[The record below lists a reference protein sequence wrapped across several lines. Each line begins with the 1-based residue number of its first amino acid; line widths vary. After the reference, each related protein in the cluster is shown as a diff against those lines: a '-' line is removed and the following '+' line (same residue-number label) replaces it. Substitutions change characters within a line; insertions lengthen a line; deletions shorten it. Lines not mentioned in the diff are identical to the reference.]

1 MMVRQHNKAS
11 TPARSG
17 HTGRFE
23 LDRSGRITEW
33 DEGAAAVIGV
43 SVDAAAGRPCHE
55 IVSGVDDF
63 GQPVCGSDCRAWQA
77 LRQGHIRGGAA
88 IVVRNPAGER
98 RRLRCELTALPSF
111 PGGALGRLCSMD
123 AGGRALADDLAG
135 VASLVATLGDASL
148 HAGAGRALDFLLG
161 ATAGEAAEVF
171 LAEPEGR
178 GMVLTCHKGRFR
190 QAFARMVRFDR
201 GEGFPGLVLAHGKP
215 IYTDRLPEDPRYLR
229 EQVKE
234 QGFQCYLG
242 VPLAGLSGVVGS
254 IGLAF
259 RRTGVDLD
267 RCLRLMHWV
276 GAPLSLLIEAELA
289 RLRTAIDGQFR
300 ANAGDPE
307 TQFVQG
313 TQSALEQ
320 LAQLSRS
327 AGAELRI
334 LSGSAPEPWVTGRAR
349 ALPRCPELK
358 AGPISQCPCLKD
370 GNAAIL
376 GKTLANC
383 PAGCQRVGPFEG
395 TLYCVP
401 LVASPGAFGLVRL
414 LAKPSKGGASGD
426 YLALLESAAAAAADR
441 IYTLQEHLAHA
452 RIADSAARARLRY
465 ADASAETG
473 PPGWMTVGEQPGSKG
488 RNAPAL
494 PPLAI
499 RCFGTFELWVRGV
512 AVTPARVQRK
522 KVLTLL
528 KILLARPGQVHSK
541 DALIEAL
548 WPDADPV
555 ARSGQFF
562 VLVHELRKLVEAA
575 GSRPNRWQFICSDQD
590 LYYFDADSPCAV
602 DMLEFRQMIEA
613 GRRAEAA
620 GDEPAASAAYERA
633 VALYRGDFL
642 EDEAFAEWC
651 WLEREQL
658 REDCLGASRNIAV
671 LLGRCGQWER
681 SIRHLQRA
689 LRLDPVREELHREL
703 MHALWAAGRRTE
715 AIRQYERCAAL
726 LAQELSVAPLPET
739 RELLR
744 KIRAK
749 SS

>member
-1 MMVRQHNKAS
+1 MAKQHSKAS
-11 TPARSG
+11 PPARPGYS
-17 HTGRFE
+17 GRFG
-23 LDRSGRITEW
+23 LDRSGRIVEW
-33 DEGAAAVIGV
+33 GEGAAAMTGLSADVV
-43 SVDAAAGRPCHE
+43 LGRPCHE

-63 GQPVCGSDCRAWQA
+63 GQAVCGPDCRAWRA
-77 LRQGHIRGGAA
+77 LGHGHIRSGATL
-88 IVVRNPAGER
+88 VLRTPAGER
-98 RRLRCELTALPSF
+98 RRLRCELTAVPSL
-111 PGGALGRLCSMD
+111 PGGALGRLYCAD
-123 AGGRALADDLAG
+123 AGGFTLADDLAG
-135 VASLVATLGDASL
+135 VASLVATLSGASL
-148 HAGAGRALDFLLG
+148 HAGADRALDYLLG
-161 ATAGEAAEVF
+161 ATTAETAEVF

-190 QAFARMVRFDR
+190 QAFARKVRFDR

-215 IYTDRLPEDPRYLR
+215 IYTDRLPEDRRYLR

-276 GAPLSLLIEAELA
+276 SAPLSLLIEAELA
-289 RLRTAIDGQFR
+289 RLRTVIDGHFR

-307 TQFVQG
+307 TQFVRG

-320 LAQLSRS
+320 LALLSRS

-334 LSGSAPEPWVTGRAR
+334 LSGFAPEPWVTGRAR

-401 LVASPGAFGLVRL
+401 LVASPGTFGLVRL
-414 LAKPSKGGASGD
+414 LAKPGNHGASGD
-426 YLALLESAAAAAADR
+426 YLALLESAAAVAADR
-441 IYTLQEHLAHA
+441 IYTLQEHLGHA
-452 RIADSAARARLRY
+452 RIADAAARARLRY
-465 ADASAETG
+465 ADASAEAA
-473 PPGWMTVGEQPGSKG
+473 PPGWLTVGEQPGSKG
-488 RNAPAL
+488 HDAPTP

-499 RCFGTFELWVRGV
+499 RCFGAFELWVRGV

-548 WPDADPV
+548 WPDAGPE

-562 VLVHELRKLVEAA
+562 VLVHELRKLVEAG
-575 GSRPNRWQFICSDQD
+575 GSRPNRWQFIRSDQD
-590 LYYFDADSPCAV
+590 LYHFNPDSPCAV
-602 DMLEFRQMIEA
+602 DMLEFRQLIEA
-613 GRRAEAA
+613 GRCAEAA
-620 GDEPAASAAYERA
+620 GDEPAATAAYERA

-642 EDEAFAEWC
+642 EDETFAEWC

-671 LLGRCGQWER
+671 LLGRRGQWER

-703 MHALWAAGRRTE
+703 MQALWAAGRRTE

-739 RELLR
+739 RDLLQ